1 VVPGLAAPIRAVLDA
16 SDPTG
21 VAVQTSEA
29 LVAVGAA
36 VQGQLGS
43 WGRNLVT
50 LLLGAGLVLTA
61 LNVFGAVT
69 TRRRDLGRRQALG
82 ASRLDIGVLVTAQ
95 TVVTAI
101 IGSFIGV
108 AAGSIVVTDV
118 LDVAPELEFG
128 LAIGIL
134 AVLATAV
141 AAIPPA
147 VVAAYRDPVRILRVA

>member
-1 VVPGLAAPIRAVLDA
+1 MRSRRVL
-16 SDPTG
+16 SP
-21 VAVQTSEA
+21 ECHYE
-29 LVAVGAA
+29 
-36 VQGQLGS
+36 QLEP
-43 WGRNLVT
+43 
-50 LLLGAGLVLTA
+50 A
-61 LNVFGAVT
+61 
-69 TRRRDLGRRQALG
+69 RRKARGP
-82 ASRLDIGVLVTAQ
+82 
-95 TVVTAI
+95 
-101 IGSFIGV
+101 